1 MTADNLEAIA
11 LQLESPNARER
22 LQALMSLKSVPA
34 VDAVPLIKKVIYDEH
49 LPVRSLALYTLARNP
64 TPECFELLI
73 ALLGTDE
80 DYAAR
85 AEAAA
90 ALGELGD
97 LRAVEPLIQAFF
109 EDTSWLV
116 QFSVAVALGN
126 LADPRAKDV
135 LRVALVRPETV
146 LQMAAITGLGELH
159 DLDSIDQLLTFA
171 NSEDWLIRQRLA
183 EALGNLPVP
192 KSEAALKYL
201 QKDEHPQ
208 IAETATFALA
218 KLRA

>member
-1 MTADNLEAIA
+1 
-11 LQLESPNARER
+11 
-22 LQALMSLKSVPA
+22 
-34 VDAVPLIKKVIYDEH
+34 
-49 LPVRSLALYTLARNP
+49 VRSLALYTLARNP
-64 TPECFELLI
+64 TSECFELFI
-73 ALLGTDE
+73 RLLGADE

-116 QFSVAVALGN
+116 QFSAAVSLGN
-126 LADPRAKDV
+126 FADPRAKGV
-135 LRVALVRPETV
+135 LRKALERPETV
-146 LQMAAITGLGELH
+146 LQMAAITGLGELQ
-159 DLDSIDQLLTFA
+159 DIDSLERLLQFA

-183 EALGNLPVP
+183 EALGNLSVP

-201 QKDEHPQ
+201 QKDEHPHVS
-208 IAETATFALA
+208 ETAEFALK
-218 KLRA
+218 KLKT